1 MFLGIDIGTSA
12 VKIVLVDEAQ
22 RAVASVE
29 EALHPRQPRPS
40 WSEDDAE
47 TWWAAVSTGLDR
59 LAAEE
64 RESMGRVRGIGL
76 SGQMHGAL
84 LLDGEDRPLR
94 PAILWNDG
102 RAAAEAEALA
112 ALGPELQRVMG
123 VRPMP
128 GFTGPKV
135 LWLRRHEPE
144 VLAHARHL
152 LLPKDYVGLRL
163 TGEHVTDV
171 SDAAGT
177 WLLDQAARDW
187 SPAAIEACGVD
198 PAWLPRLVEST
209 AVAGRLRPALAARWG
224 MAPGIVVAA
233 GGGDTAVGGVG
244 IGAIGE
250 AQGFV
255 SLGTSGQVFL
265 ASRHYTPDPERL
277 VHAFCHAVP
286 GAWYRMAA
294 LLNGASPLAAVA
306 RWTGRTDVGALLAEV
321 ETSFKGPS
329 RLLALPYLFGE
340 RTPHNDP
347 AARGAL
353 IGLDGATTPADIA
366 QAMLEAVAF
375 SLADGLAV
383 LTRPGEPRPEELG
396 FIGGGARS
404 PFWGRIIAS
413 VLGVPLVRFEG
424 AERGPAFGAARLG
437 RLAATGENLADVVS
451 MPPRAGVIE
460 PDPRLGDLYRP
471 RVAAFRALYAAL
483 KPLFAATENTKGAE
497 R

>member
-84 LLDGEDRPLR
+84 LLDIEDRPLR

-163 TGEHVTDV
+163 TGEHVTDI

-224 MAPGIVVAA
+224 MAPGTVAAA

-306 RWTGRTDVGALLAEV
+306 RWTGRN
-321 ETSFKGPS
+321 
-329 RLLALPYLFGE
+329 RRR
-340 RTPHNDP
+340 RT
-347 AARGAL
+347 AGRG
-353 IGLDGATTPADIA
+353 
-366 QAMLEAVAF
+366 
-375 SLADGLAV
+375 
-383 LTRPGEPRPEELG
+383 R
-396 FIGGGARS
+396 
-404 PFWGRIIAS
+404 
-413 VLGVPLVRFEG
+413 
-424 AERGPAFGAARLG
+424 
-437 RLAATGENLADVVS
+437 NVV
-451 MPPRAGVIE
+451 
-460 PDPRLGDLYRP
+460 
-471 RVAAFRALYAAL
+471 
-483 KPLFAATENTKGAE
+483 
-497 R
+497 